1 MRAGE
6 RCKQEKKKK
15 NSTLKVVTAMAK
27 KKITFTLLS
36 NTQKSKPCDSSPLS
50 LSLGSGRSGQNSLK
64 DGSF

>member
-1 MRAGE
+1 MRAAE
-6 RCKQEKKKK
+6 RSKQEKKK

-36 NTQKSKPCDSSPLS
+36 NTQKSKPCNSSPLS